1 MPYNILQAF
10 SSTGLHAERKHIM
23 RCVATEGRGNRGFL
37 SSLAAS
43 PTWYDLS
50 DGPCSTQAYGS
61 RSRRGS
67 SNMLVDSD
75 WGGYVRLCSG
85 RIRGA

>member
-43 PTWYDLS
+43 PHLVR
-50 DGPCSTQAYGS
+50 PQ
-61 RSRRGS
+61 RRPVFDPSLWVEVTEGFIQYA
-67 SNMLVDSD
+67 
-75 WGGYVRLCSG
+75 GRL
-85 RIRGA
+85 